1 MSFIYENDQLVK
13 LLLEAGD
20 SSIKKQ
26 AQTGVLSDDK
36 TNIVKSIPDYKI
48 ALKLLYNLQR
58 NLNDPKAIAAGSPIG
73 VEGNPNAEI
82 PANTAHFRTLGDFLT
97 WAAVNKLTW
106 KGKRFAWTPEE
117 VAAARGRPNDPTR
130 NAWVFTS
137 LPFNRN
143 DRRIDR
149 QPEEKSVYADKDAL
163 VAYLST
169 LRDGPEAKGNPVL
182 RFMLASL
189 IGETNGYLRINGD
202 QPIDTKPSE
211 NPQDTL
217 DPNLIVDMVPN
228 VLSMNSVNEG
238 LNNHPFQNAD
248 STSENALTVNH
259 LKDEG
264 SFKAWLRNK
273 KVKITVPAQNN
284 KPATTMIVST
294 DPTENNADP
303 CTAIHILYK
312 RALLLRNVAAGDD
325 QTVPNYSKGVALYLL
340 AVTNFGRTLVDPKT
354 GQACAVTQLGT
365 TNAPGVA
372 PGTSGA
378 DGVGKGSA
386 TQMLN
391 NVVSY
396 MPLRLGS
403 ININDIDAFFR
414 AYEKII
420 TPGTELERAVKEHH
434 AQVSTSKL
442 YIDKMLINYRY
453 DFPLSGGAESVVKWL
468 SDPRKSY
475 NSFVQHIMLILE
487 NTLGA
492 INLFYNS
499 YAVAR
504 AGEDRAI
511 FTPEQKSIVA
521 GQLQIAQSNKSK
533 LQEWEYATN
542 SVQGIKK

>member
-20 SSIKKQ
+20 NSIKKQ
-26 AQTGVLSDDK
+26 AQTGALPDDK
-36 TNIVKSIPDYKI
+36 INIVKAIPDYEL

-58 NLNDPKAIAAGSPIG
+58 DLGDPSAPAAGVPIG
-73 VEGNPNAEI
+73 VEGNPNAEVS
-82 PANTAHFRTLGDFLT
+82 ASTAHFRTLGDFLG
-97 WAAVNKLTW
+97 WAAANKLTW

-117 VAAARGRPNDPTR
+117 VAAKRGVPGDPTQD
-130 NAWVFTS
+130 AWVFTS
-137 LPFNRN
+137 LPFDRN
-143 DRRIDR
+143 DRRLDR

-163 VAYLST
+163 VAYLSA
-169 LRDGPEAKGNPVL
+169 LRDSPEAKQNNVL

-189 IGETNGYLRINGD
+189 IGETNGYLRIKGET
-202 QPIDTKPSE
+202 PISTKPSDK
-211 NPQDTL
+211 PQDNL
-217 DPNLIVDMVPN
+217 DPRLIIDMVPS
-228 VLSMNSVNEG
+228 VLSMETVNEG
-238 LNNHPFQNAD
+238 IDNHPFQNANPD
-248 STSENALTVNH
+248 SDNALTVND

-264 SFKAWLRNK
+264 SFKSWLRNK
-273 KVKITVPAQNN
+273 KVKVTTPANGKQPAQTVVVG
-284 KPATTMIVST
+284 ATDS
-294 DPTENNADP
+294 NGDP
-303 CTAIHILYK
+303 CTAVHVLYK

-354 GQACAVTQLGT
+354 GQACAVVTPGT
-365 TNAPGVA
+365 TTATPGTAAPGA
-372 PGTSGA
+372 GGTDSA
-378 DGVGKGSA
+378 GKGSA

-403 ININDIDAFFR
+403 INVNDIDAFFR

-442 YIDKMLINYRY
+442 YLDKMLINYRY

-504 AGEDRAI
+504 SGEDRAI

-521 GQLQIAQSNKSK
+521 GQLQIAQSNKAK